1 MAEQKQKIRVRLSG
15 YDYQAVDAACGRVRE
30 IAERNGAKIVGPVPM
45 PTVREIVTVIRS
57 PHKYKDSREQF
68 ESRTHK
74 RLVDIYNPNQKVVE
88 ALTRLEMPAGVDIQV
103 KL

>member
-45 PTVREIVTVIRS
+45 PTVREVVTVIRS
-57 PHKYKDSREQF
+57 PHKYKDSGEQF

>member
-1 MAEQKQKIRVRLSG
+1 MAEKKQRIRVRLTG
-15 YDYQAVDAACGRVRE
+15 FDYQAVDAACARVRE
-30 IAERNGAKIVGPVPM
+30 ISERNGAKIIGPVPM
-45 PTVREIVTVIRS
+45 PTVREVVTVIRS

-74 RLVDIYNPNQKVVE
+74 RLIDICNPNQKVVE

>member
-1 MAEQKQKIRVRLSG
+1 MAEKKQRIRVRLTG
-15 YDYQAVDAACGRVRE
+15 FDYQAVDAACARVRE
-30 IAERNGAKIVGPVPM
+30 ISERNGAKIIGPVPM
-45 PTVREIVTVIRS
+45 PTVREVVTVIRS

-74 RLVDIYNPNQKVVE
+74 RLIDICNPNQKVVE

-103 KL
+103 KV